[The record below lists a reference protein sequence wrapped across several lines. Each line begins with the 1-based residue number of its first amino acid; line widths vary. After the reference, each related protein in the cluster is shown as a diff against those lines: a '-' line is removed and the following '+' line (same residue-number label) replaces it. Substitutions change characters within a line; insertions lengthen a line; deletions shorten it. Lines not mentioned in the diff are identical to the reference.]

1 MILKAYTYN
10 YKLQVQIL
18 TILLLILVFIAGCSS
33 TKYIEDYQAIVT
45 KVEIDSIDKQFE
57 EQAHN
62 YVQKDIRPSGTIGLN
77 VGIYNIFNTKDGKY
91 KTTNIKPLGSPPP
104 ILDSALVEISRN
116 QIEKFLKSKGFLKAK
131 VKSEISVEKKKA
143 KLIFTATPGPAFFIN
158 KISYE
163 IPDSAIRQNYL
174 REKDGFTHLR
184 VGMQYD
190 EDSLAYDREQIYQI
204 MRQNG
209 YRFFERPYV
218 RYEPDSSQNNS
229 KVAVKLFIDNPF
241 DGSNHK
247 VYTID
252 TTNII
257 IAENSEGFS
266 DLDRLKDSLQIKRAF
281 RGIRFI
287 DLSNKFR
294 RNPITRYDFL
304 REGEI
309 YDIRKENLTYDRLYQ
324 LNVFKNVK
332 IEYTLAKDS
341 SAKIQPAILLIP
353 QKPMNNRIEGE
364 IPFNDGTV
372 GFTLSNTYT
381 NNNFLKGAERFQFQ
395 VKGGLQ
401 ARRIENKSIFND
413 IYQRDFSV
421 SASLSVPRLMI
432 PFITVPMMGKNGMP
446 YTTFSTSY
454 LYALQKDIT
463 VRRIFINS
471 ISYDWVETKSKLH
484 SLTPLNVEY
493 RFGSVLIDTLDK
505 SDIDKYNANKELL
518 ENNFYN
524 IKLLGRKDF
533 TLGMKYAY
541 SLNSDKLLQN
551 RTFVYFRGNMDIAGN
566 LLQLATSTFGDKH
579 DPKNGDFGK
588 IFGLPFNQYV
598 RPEIDIR
605 WYKSLG
611 VNRQFIARLNT
622 GVGYAYGNS
631 TSIPFEKLF
640 YAGGSSG
647 VRAWQARTLG
657 PGNYNRDVIASA
669 TARSAAFGIDQLGQ
683 MRIETNFEYRYLLIN
698 KLFGGKLKGAA
709 FVDMGN
715 IWNISAGNPQPETYF
730 KLDQLSKQIAIG
742 TGIGFRYDV
751 EFFVFRFDMGLK
763 IKDPQFVGSEQWVI
777 NKFFSGGRAFKRNYE
792 ITHNPDVYR
801 FLQYNFGLGF
811 PF

>member
-1 MILKAYTYN
+1 MKAYKFN
-10 YKLQVQIL
+10 YKQPIQIL
-18 TILLLILVFIAGCSS
+18 TILLFILVFIAGCSS

-45 KVEIDSIDKQFE
+45 KVKIDSIDKQFE
-57 EQAHN
+57 EQAYN

-91 KTTNIKPLGSPPP
+91 KTANIKPLGSPPP

-116 QIEKFLKSKGFLKAK
+116 QIEKFLKSKGYFNAK
-131 VKSEISVEKKKA
+131 VKSEITVAKKKA
-143 KLIFTATPGPAFFIN
+143 KLQFVANPGPAFVVN
-158 KISYE
+158 KVSYK
-163 IPDSAIRQNYL
+163 IPDEQIKSLYL
-174 REKDGFTHLR
+174 TNKPTFTHLR
-184 VGMQYD
+184 EGMRYD
-190 EDSLAYDREQIYQI
+190 EDSLAFEREQIYQV

-209 YRFFERPYV
+209 YRYFERPHV
-218 RYEPDSSQNNS
+218 RFEPDSSQHNS
-229 KVAVKLFIDNPF
+229 KVSVELIVDDPV
-241 DGSNHK
+241 DGSKHR

-257 IAENSEGFS
+257 IAENYEGFA
-266 DLDRLKDSLQIKRAF
+266 DLGRLGDSLRTKRAF
-281 RGIRFI
+281 RGVRFV
-287 DLSNKFR
+287 DLSGKFR
-294 RNPITRYDFL
+294 RNPIVRYDFL
-304 REGEI
+304 KQGEL

-332 IEYTLAKDS
+332 IDYTLAKDS
-341 SAKIQPAILLIP
+341 SSKINPVIMLIP
-353 QKPMNNRIEGE
+353 QERMGNRIEGE
-364 IPFNDGTV
+364 VPFNNGTV

-401 ARRIENKSIFND
+401 ARRVENKSIFDD

-421 SASLSVPRLMI
+421 SASLSVARLMI
-432 PFITVPMMGKNGMP
+432 PFVNIPMMGKNGMP

-463 VRRIFINS
+463 VRRIFINAV
-471 ISYDWVETKSKLH
+471 SYDWVETKSKLH
-484 SLTPLNVEY
+484 SFTPLNFEY

-505 SDIDKYNANKELL
+505 SDLDKYSSNKKLL
-518 ENNFYN
+518 ESNFYN

-541 SLNSDKLLQN
+541 TLNGEKLLQN
-551 RTFVYFRGNMDIAGN
+551 RSFVYFRGNMDIAGN
-566 LLQLATSTFGDKH
+566 LLQLASNTFGDKH

-598 RPEIDIR
+598 RPEIDLR

-611 VNRQFIARLNT
+611 GDKQFIARLNT
-622 GVGYAYGNS
+622 GIGYAYGNS
-631 TSIPFEKLF
+631 TSMPFEKLF

-657 PGNYNRDVIASA
+657 PGNYNREVITDSITRNAS
-669 TARSAAFGIDQLGQ
+669 FGIDQLGQ
-683 MRIETNFEYRYLLIN
+683 MRIETNFEYRFLLIN
-698 KLFGGKLKGAA
+698 KLFGGKLKGAT

-730 KLDQLSKQIAIG
+730 KFNQLGKQIAIG
-742 TGIGFRYDV
+742 TGLGFRYDV
-751 EFFVFRFDMGLK
+751 EFFVFRFDLGLK
-763 IKDPQFVGSEQWVI
+763 IRDPQFVGSEQWVI
-777 NKFFSGGRAFKRNYE
+777 NKFFNGGKEFKRRYE

-801 FLQYNFGLGF
+801 FMQYNFGIGF

>member
-1 MILKAYTYN
+1 LKAYKYN
-10 YKLQVQIL
+10 YKQQVQIL

-45 KVEIDSIDKQFE
+45 NVKIDSIDKKFE
-57 EQAHN
+57 EQAYN

-116 QIEKFLKSKGFLKAK
+116 QIEKFLKSKGYFNAK
-131 VKSEISVEKKKA
+131 VKSTIDVVEKKA
-143 KLIFTATPGPAFFIN
+143 KLKFVADPGPAFMVD
-158 KISYE
+158 KVGYK
-163 IPDSAIRQNYL
+163 IPDKAVKDLYL
-174 REKDGFTHLR
+174 TNRATLTHLR
-184 VGMQYD
+184 EGMQYD
-190 EDSLAYDREQIYQI
+190 EDSLALEREQIYQV

-209 YRFFERPYV
+209 YRFFERPHV
-218 RYEPDSSQNNS
+218 RYEPDSSNNNS
-229 KVAVKLFIDNPF
+229 KVDVTLIIDDPM
-241 DGSNHK
+241 DGSRHK

-257 IAENSEGFS
+257 IAENSDGFG
-266 DLDRLKDSLQIKRAF
+266 DLNRLSDSLKTKRVM
-281 RGIRFI
+281 RGIRFT

-294 RNPITRYDFL
+294 RNPIVRYDFL
-304 REGEI
+304 KEGEI
-309 YDIRKENLTYDRLYQ
+309 YDVRKENLTYDRLYQ

-332 IEYTLAKDS
+332 IDYTLAKDS
-341 SAKIQPAILLIP
+341 SNKLNPVILLTP
-353 QKPMNNRIEGE
+353 QKMMSNRVEGE
-364 IPFNDGTV
+364 VPFNSGTV

-381 NNNFLKGAERFQFQ
+381 NNNFFKGAERFQFQ

-401 ARRIENKSIFND
+401 ARRTDNKSIFND

-421 SASLSVPRLMI
+421 SASLSVARLMI
-432 PFITVPMMGKNGMP
+432 PFINIPMMGKNGMP

-471 ISYDWVETKSKLH
+471 VTYDWVETKSKLH
-484 SLTPLNVEY
+484 SFTPLNVEY

-505 SDIDKYNANKELL
+505 TDYEKYLANKELL
-518 ENNFYN
+518 ESNFYN

-541 SLNSDKLLQN
+541 TLNGDKLLQN
-551 RTFVYFRGNMDIAGN
+551 RSFVYFRGNMDIAGN
-566 LLQLATSTFGDKH
+566 LLQLATSALGDKH
-579 DPKNGDFGK
+579 DPKNGDYGK
-588 IFGLPFNQYV
+588 LFGLPFNQYV
-598 RPEIDIR
+598 RPEVDIR
-605 WYKSLG
+605 WYKRLG
-611 VNRQFIARLNT
+611 GDRQFIARLNT
-622 GVGYAYGNS
+622 GIGYAYGNS
-631 TSIPFEKLF
+631 TAMPFEKLF

-657 PGNYNRDVIASA
+657 PGNYNRDVITSPE
-669 TARSAAFGIDQLGQ
+669 ARSSSFGIDQLGQ
-683 MRIETNFEYRYLLIN
+683 MRIETNFEYRYLLVN

-715 IWNISAGNPQPETYF
+715 IWNISSGNPQPETYF
-730 KLDQLSKQIAIG
+730 KFDELGKQIAIG
-742 TGIGFRYDV
+742 TGVGFRYDV
-751 EFFVFRFDMGLK
+751 EFFVFRFDLGLK
-763 IKDPQFVGSEQWVI
+763 LKDPQFVGSEQWVV
-777 NKFFSGGRAFKRNYE
+777 NKFLSGGREFKRRYE
-792 ITHNPDVYR
+792 LTHSPDVYR
-801 FLQYNFGLGF
+801 FMQYNFGIGF